1 MSIKEFSESAKG
13 FIKSPLGIIA
23 LFIILVYG
31 FASLVVG
38 FGQSL
43 ENYIAPLIYFMVFF
57 PVIVFLG
64 FLWLVAKHHNKL
76 YSPSDFRDDDSFL
89 KAQLSSVASLIA
101 AVTKMPGSSG
111 ELNQDQLDEIIRI
124 VSGTKKAISSENRK
138 NRVLWVDDRPDYNV
152 YELQA
157 FEKQGLEFELVTS
170 TSDAIQI
177 LKQEEFAVIISDMK
191 RKEDLQAG
199 YTLLDQ
205 LKLSGNSTPVVIY
218 TGLSS
223 VDARKAREHGALGI
237 THRPQELFRLVMKEV
252 VQNDS

>member
-1 MSIKEFSESAKG
+1 M
-13 FIKSPLGIIA
+13 
-23 LFIILVYG
+23 
-31 FASLVVG
+31 
-38 FGQSL
+38 
-43 ENYIAPLIYFMVFF
+43 
-57 PVIVFLG
+57 
-64 FLWLVAKHHNKL
+64 AKHHNKL
-76 YSPSDFRDDDSFL
+76 YGPSDFRDEENFL
-89 KAQLSSVASLIA
+89 KVQLSTAVSLTLA
-101 AVTKMPGSSG
+101 KAKKEHNSPGD
-111 ELNQDQLDEIIRI
+111 LHQNQLDEIIRI

-138 NRVLWVDDRPDYNV
+138 NRVLWVDDRPDYNL

-170 TSDAIQI
+170 TNDAIQI

-191 RKEDLQAG
+191 RKEDLHAG

-223 VDARKAREHGALGI
+223 VDKRKAREHGALGI
-237 THRPQELFRLVMKEV
+237 THKPQELFRLVMKEV